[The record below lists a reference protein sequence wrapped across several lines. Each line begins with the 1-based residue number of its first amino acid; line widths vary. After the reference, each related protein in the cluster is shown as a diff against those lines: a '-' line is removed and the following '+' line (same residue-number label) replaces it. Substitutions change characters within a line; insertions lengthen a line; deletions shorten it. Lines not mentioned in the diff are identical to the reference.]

1 MAESPSVYSA
11 RSQLSPPDS
20 ANEVVEV
27 QAEVAVDSNWTTPV
41 RRTRLFEA
49 ASREQASRS
58 PRSPRYLT
66 RLTNSNGGLIDEDV
80 AEDDNEEGDGDGFGV
95 KEIALGD
102 GLVPNQSQGVG
113 RISIETPVHNYTDY

>member
-80 AEDDNEEGDGDGFGV
+80 AEDDNEEGDGDSKASATIV
-95 KEIALGD
+95 SLD
-102 GLVPNQSQGVG
+102 GS
-113 RISIETPVHNYTDY
+113 